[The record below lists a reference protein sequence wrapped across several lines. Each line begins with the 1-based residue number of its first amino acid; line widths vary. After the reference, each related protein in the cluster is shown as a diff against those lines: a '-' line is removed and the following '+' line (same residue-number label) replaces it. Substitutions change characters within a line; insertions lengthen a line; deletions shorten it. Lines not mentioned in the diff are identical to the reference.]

1 MHKARALGWLWASFA
16 LITLA
21 LSLSLARPDPDP
33 FVLLDEA
40 KLVLGHGKLDKAQ
53 QMLGAIP
60 LEQAEDYVAQEV
72 VYERLLIVSAFL
84 TATQTLHGALTQQK
98 LDGGGYADWLKGEQ
112 ARHAAAFAALARD
125 YLARTAGGAALDF
138 VRFRLPVVSDEYL
151 QDVLL
156 YTDPMVLSAAV
167 TNWEDGRQGLGKGLI
182 GSQARVALVLAAAV
196 HYDLP
201 QASSTVE
208 QVAQRLRTGVP
219 IAQPQVL
226 DWIADTAL
234 RYRLPGDP
242 LAEVAAE
249 ADARLAQLL
258 AAQPDSKLK
267 ARMVQRELGAG
278 PEKNA
283 AGAEASKLP

>member
-1 MHKARALGWLWASFA
+1 MRYALARGWLWAGLLPA
-16 LITLA
+16 ALA
-21 LSLSLARPDPDP
+21 LCLSLARPDPDP
-33 FVLLDEA
+33 YVLLDEA
-40 KLVLGHGKLDKAQ
+40 KLVLGRGKLDKAQ
-53 QMLGAIP
+53 QLLSAIP
-60 LEQAEDYVAQEV
+60 LDAAEDYVAQEV

-84 TATQTLHGALTQQK
+84 TATQTLHSALVQQQLTQ
-98 LDGGGYADWLKGEQ
+98 GGYAVWLKEEQ
-112 ARHAAAFAALARD
+112 ARHAAAFASLARD

-226 DWIADTAL
+226 DWMADTAL
-234 RYRLPGDP
+234 RYSLPGDG
-242 LAEVAAE
+242 LAEVARE
-249 ADARLAQLL
+249 ADTRLAQLL
-258 AAQPDSKLK
+258 ADAPE
-267 ARMVQRELGAG
+267 ARLASRLEQRGHGARKD
-278 PEKNA
+278 KNA
-283 AGAEASKLP
+283 AGAEASKQP

>member
-1 MHKARALGWLWASFA
+1 MALAALVFA
-16 LITLA
+16 LA
-21 LSLSLARPDPDP
+21 LTRPDPDP
-33 FVLLDEA
+33 YVLLDEA
-40 KLVLGHGKLDKAQ
+40 KLVLGRGKLDKAQ
-53 QMLGAIP
+53 QLLSAIP
-60 LEQAEDYVAQEV
+60 LEGAEDYVAQEV
-72 VYERLLIVSAFL
+72 IYERLLIVSAFL
-84 TATQTLHGALTQQK
+84 TATQTLHGALVQQK
-98 LDGGGYADWLKGEQ
+98 FADGGYAAWLKAEQ
-112 ARHAAAFAALARD
+112 AKHAGVFAGLARD
-125 YLARTAGGAALDF
+125 YLARTADGAALDF

-156 YTDPMVLSAAV
+156 YTDPMVLTAAV

-196 HYDLP
+196 NYDLP

-234 RYRLPGDP
+234 RYSLPGDG
-242 LAEVAAE
+242 LAAVAQE

-258 AAQPDSKLK
+258 STEPEAKLSARLKQRARGAAPNQ
-267 ARMVQRELGAG
+267 
-278 PEKNA
+278 NA
-283 AGAEASKLP
+283 AGAEASVQP